1 MKIILVRN
9 IDSIAASV
17 KSEPSKKNKKTVE
30 SILFNVQTKGDSAIR
45 KYEKKFGG
53 TSVLSLRVS
62 NKEIQNAYSQVSQN
76 QLIAIKKAQTLLKKS
91 ETAIKNQLKNSQ
103 IKLSGTKISKSFV
116 AIDSVGCYVPGGL
129 ARYPSS
135 AIMSVVPAKIAGV
148 KRIVVVSPP
157 NKNGKI
163 DPLTIVAADICGATE
178 IYKVGGAQAIAA
190 LAYGTKTITQVDK
203 IVGPGGPFVTLA
215 KTLVSDTIAID
226 MLAGP
231 TELGIIADNT
241 ADPRLVATDLISQAE
256 HSSDTFCFLITKSV
270 DFARK
275 VRQSVN
281 EEIAKSERSIIVKT
295 SLEKNGFLAVCK
307 TDNEII
313 TLANKLAPEHLQVI
327 TKKPNKIASNI
338 KTSGLTLI
346 GKYSPSSASD
356 YLLGTNH
363 ILPTRRFGRTRGS
376 LSVLDFMKLRTE
388 VQASK
393 KTLEKI
399 SNDMKLL
406 TDAEGLFNHYKAV
419 RSRFE

>member
-9 IDSIAASV
+9 IDSIIASV
-17 KSEPSKKNKKTVE
+17 KLEPSKKNKKTVE

-148 KRIVVVSPP
+148 KRIVVVSPLT
-157 NKNGKI
+157 KNGKI

-256 HSSDTFCFLITKSV
+256 HSSDTFCFLITTSYKLAKSV
-270 DFARK
+270 K
-275 VRQSVN
+275 QIVN
-281 EEIAKSERSIIVKT
+281 KKIKKLKRSKLVKA
-295 SLEKNGFLAVCK
+295 SLSKNGFLAVCK
-307 TDNEII
+307 SESDAIK
-313 TLANKLAPEHLQVI
+313 LANRLAPEHLEIISKNQYRI
-327 TKKPNKIASNI
+327 AEKINTPGI
-338 KTSGLTLI
+338 VLI
-346 GKYSPSSASD
+346 GKYAPSSASD
-356 YLLGTNH
+356 YLLGSNH
-363 ILPTRRFGRTRGS
+363 ILPTNRFGRVRGS
-376 LSVLDFMKLRTE
+376 LSVLDFIKLGTRVESSKSVLQKLSKYME
-388 VQASK
+388 V
-393 KTLEKI
+393 
-399 SNDMKLL
+399 L
-406 TDAEGLFNHYKAV
+406 TAAEDLPNHYEAV
-419 RSRFE
+419 RSRL